1 MFTLLNALYWLPIL
15 FSHQK
20 FEVVVIMI
28 PYTGDK
34 IDREDNVS
42 HINQIASN

>member
-1 MFTLLNALYWLPIL
+1 MFTLLNALYWLHIL

-28 PYTGDK
+28 PYTDDK
-34 IDREDNVS
+34 IGREDVS
-42 HINQIASN
+42 QINQIASN